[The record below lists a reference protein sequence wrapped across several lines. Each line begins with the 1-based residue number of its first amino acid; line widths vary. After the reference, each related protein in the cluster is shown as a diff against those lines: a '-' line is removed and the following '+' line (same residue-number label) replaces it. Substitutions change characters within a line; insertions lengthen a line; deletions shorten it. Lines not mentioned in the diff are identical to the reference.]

1 MHRAD
6 TGKAELLE
14 NLMLPISQQP
24 LLSHPLQ
31 KMLISGLTQPLNSQT
46 VSKGDAPQFGKPSGR
61 IWRGNAGSRWQVL
74 CPFSIPQNRGTL
86 MDTLRSTKCS
96 LGSLLAVEDLR
107 STILVVEK
115 KLPLRKT
122 VSGWCILM
130 SGRQADEKAVN
141 ENGVTGVGRNVV
153 LLPCC
158 TTHSSPNRHLSRIK
172 GFCYIPLQAGSL
184 LSTKGNL
191 AITIQHRTKQINSR

>member
-14 NLMLPISQQP
+14 NLMLPISQQR

-31 KMLISGLTQPLNSQT
+31 KMLTLGLTQPLNSQT

-158 TTHSSPNRHLSRIK
+158 TTHSSPNRHLSRII

-184 LSTKGNL
+184 LSTKGNF